1 MVDVAARLA
10 EHGLV
15 LPKAAIPLAAYVPA
29 RRSGSYVYTAGQLP
43 YVDGVLPASGLVGR
57 DVRAEQAHDLARI
70 CGLNILAAIA
80 TVVDLS
86 EVVGVVKLTGFVAS
100 VPEFTGQPGVV
111 NGASE
116 LMQLVFGDAGVHAR
130 SAVGVASLPMN
141 APVEIEAIVEI
152 AGDR

>member
-1 MVDVAARLA
+1 
-10 EHGLV
+10 
-15 LPKAAIPLAAYVPA
+15 
-29 RRSGSYVYTAGQLP
+29 
-43 YVDGVLPASGLVGR
+43 
-57 DVRAEQAHDLARI
+57 
-70 CGLNILAAIA
+70 LNILAAIA

-86 EVVGVVKLTGFVAS
+86 DVVGVVKLTGFVAS
-100 VPEFTGQPGVV
+100 VPDFTGQPGVV

-130 SAVGVASLPMN
+130 SAVGVASLPIN

>member
-1 MVDVAARLA
+1 MVDVIARLA
-10 EHGLV
+10 EQGLS
-15 LPKAAIPLAAYVPA
+15 LPQAAVPLAAYAPA
-29 RRSGSYVYTAGQLP
+29 RRSGQFVYTAGQLP
-43 YVDGVLPASGLVGR
+43 YVEGQLPATGLVGR
-57 DVRAEQAHDLARI
+57 DVTAEQAYDLARI

-86 EVVGVVKLTGFVAS
+86 EVVGIVKLTGFVAS

-116 LMQLVFGDAGVHAR
+116 LMQAVFGEAGIHAR
-130 SAVGVASLPMN
+130 SAVGVVSLPMN

-152 AGDR
+152 ASRM